1 MGTTL
6 PLGVFTEDRPM
17 EDHSASASAS
27 AKWISLR
34 KQSSAKETLV
44 SIPRTSRPTMASWGP
59 WIFTRPATAD
69 QYFQGSIVWSGQGP
83 QPAPGR
89 RPWPFTHTGQQC
101 SPKDH
106 GAGM

>member
-44 SIPRTSRPTMASWGP
+44 SIPRISFPTMASWVHG
-59 WIFTRPATAD
+59 F
-69 QYFQGSIVWSGQGP
+69 S
-83 QPAPGR
+83 PGR
-89 RPWPFTHTGQQC
+89 LSQTNT
-101 SPKDH
+101 SKE
-106 GAGM
+106 A